1 MKEKLLPLLP
11 YAAVLAVLFYAAPL
25 LIVDTGSAM
34 VLLLIVIPLLTL
46 VCGAVYGCRR
56 GFSLLFPL
64 MTAVLFTPTLFI
76 FYNASAWVYLAV
88 YAVIALAGTGIGR
101 AMRKK

>member
-11 YAAVLAVLFYAAPL
+11 YAAALAALFYAAPC

-46 VCGAVYGCRR
+46 VCGGVCGFRR

-76 FYNASAWVYLAV
+76 FYNGSAWVYIVA
-88 YAVIALAGTGIGR
+88 YAVIALAGAAIGS